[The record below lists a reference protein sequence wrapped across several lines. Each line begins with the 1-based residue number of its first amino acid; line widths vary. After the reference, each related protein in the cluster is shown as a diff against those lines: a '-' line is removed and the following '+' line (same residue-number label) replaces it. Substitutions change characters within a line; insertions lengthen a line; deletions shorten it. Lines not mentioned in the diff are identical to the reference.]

1 MTVRSE
7 DKGNQILKAHPD
19 AKDKLSFV
27 IVKDVAQEGAFD
39 EVSGAS
45 AQERYIINET
55 TGCQIKPSF

>member
-39 EVSGAS
+39 EVSGAYV
-45 AQERYIINET
+45 QEKQITDEA
-55 TGCQIKPSF
+55 TGCQIKPSI